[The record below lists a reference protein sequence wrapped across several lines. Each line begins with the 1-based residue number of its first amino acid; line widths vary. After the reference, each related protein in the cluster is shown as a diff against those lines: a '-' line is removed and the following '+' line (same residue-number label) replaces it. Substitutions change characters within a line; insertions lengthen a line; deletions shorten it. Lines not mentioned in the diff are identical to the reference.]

1 MEDIY
6 LSKNPEVVERLKK
19 AFLGYQPPSEEGE
32 GLNNE

>member
-19 AFLGYQPPSEEGE
+19 EFRDYQPPSEEGE
-32 GLNNE
+32 EDEDS